1 MKELESW
8 ITNQGAIVEYE
19 DEVAYIMNNKKL
31 VFNRAAEEL
40 WGTRIK
46 GMREG
51 YRMSRNSRLEELRK
65 WAMNDLNK

>member
-1 MKELESW
+1 
-8 ITNQGAIVEYE
+8 
-19 DEVAYIMNNKKL
+19 MNNKKL

-51 YRMSRNSRLEELRK
+51 YRMSRNSKGWEELRK